1 MLRCSVVI
9 TKKQAHHVGS
19 RITRRFDRESH
30 MRDELADK
38 ARPEHADALQ
48 TIIDFLP
55 SGVTLFDPDLQ
66 MIACNEQFK
75 RLLEFPASMFEN
87 GLPTMHDLAVFNA
100 RRGDYGPGDQEDLAQ
115 QVVERARSMQPHV
128 FERTRPGGVVLEIRG
143 APLPGNRGF
152 VTIYTDITERKRA
165 EQEAKRYAT
174 YLDTV
179 LNTLPQGVTVIDE
192 NLDLVLWNQRFID
205 VLGLPADFMRAGVRL
220 EDVIRY
226 NAEQGEYGV
235 VDPEDKVREVIDLAL
250 RFEPHRMERT
260 RPQGQTLEVEGRSM
274 QMDGKVAGFI
284 TTYTDITER
293 KQIGRYEQFRSH
305 TLELLAGGAALPA
318 ILEAIVRG
326 VEELNP
332 AMLCSISLLD
342 HEGSHLDI
350 ASAPSLPDFYKTAI
364 DGIEIGMGVGSCGTA
379 AFTGERVI
387 VSDIATHPYWAPY
400 KKLAASAGL
409 GACWS
414 QPIHSSSGQVL
425 GTLAI
430 YHHEAHTPEEYDFS
444 IIEQSAHLASIAIE
458 RSVAAEKIRTS
469 EALYRLLT
477 EDAADV
483 AWKTDRD
490 LRLTYISPAD
500 ERLRGYRADEVVGH
514 HVFEMFTEEGVGI
527 VTETMR
533 QRQIAEQNG
542 TQTGF
547 LTFEVQHR
555 CKDGSLIWGE
565 VLSKPERDSQ
575 GKITGYHGITREIT
589 ERKQMQDQVR
599 QLAFY
604 DALTSLPNRRLLNDR
619 LRQAMAASK
628 RSGCYGALMFLDLD
642 NFKPLNDTHGHVV
655 GDLLLIE
662 VANRLKS
669 CVRETDTVAR
679 FGGDEFVVML
689 NDLNAD
695 KAESASQA
703 EIVAEK
709 IRKALS
715 GIYLLNIKCDGKADA
730 TVEHHCSASIGVALF
745 VNHEASQDD
754 ILKWADTAMYQ
765 AKEAGRNSIR
775 FYDSNN

>member
-1 MLRCSVVI
+1 MLD
-9 TKKQAHHVGS
+9 A
-19 RITRRFDRESH
+19 
-30 MRDELADK
+30 LADK
-38 ARPEHADALQ
+38 TRPEHTDALQ

-55 SGVTLFDPDLQ
+55 SGVTLFDPDLK

-75 RLLEFPASMFEN
+75 RLLEFPASMFKD

-100 RRGDYGPGDQEDLAQ
+100 RRGDYGPGDQEYLAQ
-115 QVVERARSMQPHV
+115 KVVERARSMQAHV
-128 FERTRPGGVVLEIRG
+128 FERTRPNGTVLEIRG
-143 APLPGNRGF
+143 APLPGSGGF

-205 VLGLPADFMRAGVRL
+205 VLGLPPDLIRAGVRL

-226 NAEQGEYGV
+226 NAEQGEYGDVNPEEKVQQV
-235 VDPEDKVREVIDLAL
+235 VDLAK
-250 RFEPHRMERT
+250 RFEPHSLERT
-260 RPQGQTLEVEGRSM
+260 RPQGQTLEVEGRVM

-293 KQIGRYEQFRSH
+293 KQVGRYEQFRSR
-305 TLELLAGGAALPA
+305 TLELLAGGAMLPV
-318 ILEAIVRG
+318 ILETIARG
-326 VEELNP
+326 VEQLNP

-342 HEGSHLDI
+342 HEGRHLDI
-350 ASAPSLPDFYKTAI
+350 ISAPSLPDFYRTAI
-364 DGIEIGMGVGSCGTA
+364 DGIAIGMGVGSCGTA

-387 VSDIATHPYWAPY
+387 VNDITTHPYWAPY
-400 KKLAASAGL
+400 KELAASAGL

-414 QPIHSSSGQVL
+414 QPILSSSSQAL

-430 YHHEAHTPEEYDFS
+430 YHREVRAPERYDFS
-444 IIEQSAHLASIAIE
+444 IMEQSAHLASIAIE
-458 RSVAAEKIRTS
+458 RSVAAEKIS
-469 EALYRLLT
+469 ANEALYRLLT

-483 AWKTDRD
+483 VWKTDRD
-490 LRLTYISPAD
+490 LRFTYISPAD
-500 ERLRGYRADEVVGH
+500 ERLRGYRAEEVIGH
-514 HVFEMFTEEGVGI
+514 HVFEMFTKEGAAL
-527 VTETMR
+527 VTEAMR
-533 QRQIAEQNG
+533 QGQVTKQNEI
-542 TQTGF
+542 QAGF

-565 VLSKPERDSQ
+565 VRSKPERNSH
-575 GKITGYHGITREIT
+575 GTITGYHGITREIT

-604 DALTSLPNRRLLNDR
+604 DSLTSLPNRRLFDDR
-619 LRQAMAASK
+619 LSQTMAASN

-689 NDLNAD
+689 SDLNAD
-695 KAESASQA
+695 KTESTSQA

-715 GIYLLNIKCDGKADA
+715 AIYLLKIKCDGKEEA

-745 VNHEASQDD
+745 VDNLVSQDD

-775 FYDSNN
+775 FFGSKI